1 MAAHRAIHSIR
12 WIAYAEPTN
21 CAEVDRR
28 DWPNDRWGRPLEL
41 TQAERQLREITRRST
56 TVDALAWISEGR
68 SISRPFDLPVLLNAL
83 AAVADQATDSNL
95 AYLADCALNLVC
107 RAEVRSDLDPSTE
120 LVALETIMRPTH
132 YRAALDTLAARTAS
146 RTLRDVTLAAVS
158 GAQADNPNV
167 MPTLCAV
174 AGLSY
179 RDLKSRA
186 APVRPPGKVAARWQ
200 HGQLQAAFTV
210 IDKIVKGG
218 VGSNTGVTRPMR
230 PIEHLLPDVDDPDRQ
245 EERRVGW
252 GLVEDLRAHGV
263 PFEVLLSQRAVG
275 SSWGAHRNSTS
286 NLVQGVVT
294 TALCDLLA
302 ERGVP
307 FDRLYRNAASR
318 ELLARVGADPTGA
331 GQGYGAQS
339 EGGQVTVL
347 AHNDEGFVHAI
358 VVSVASD
365 GGTASKSGAKLA
377 LVPARLGIPSSVVLV
392 GPGWAQRNETS
403 DLVRPF
409 SGHVYTG
416 ADTGLAGQ
424 HA

>member
-41 TQAERQLREITRRST
+41 TQAERQLQEITRRST

-218 VGSNTGVTRPMR
+218 VASNTGVTRPMR
-230 PIEHLLPDVDDPDRQ
+230 PIEHLLPDVAMLTV
-245 EERRVGW
+245 RRSGGSAGHLWRSFGHV
-252 GLVEDLRAHGV
+252 AS
-263 PFEVLLSQRAVG
+263 LSR
-275 SSWGAHRNSTS
+275 SSFRRGPSAALGARIATAHRILYKARSRRPCATFWPNEQFRST
-286 NLVQGVVT
+286 
-294 TALCDLLA
+294 AC
-302 ERGVP
+302 
-307 FDRLYRNAASR
+307 AATR
-318 ELLARVGADPTGA
+318 
-331 GQGYGAQS
+331 
-339 EGGQVTVL
+339 
-347 AHNDEGFVHAI
+347 HH
-358 VVSVASD
+358 VSCW
-365 GGTASKSGAKLA
+365 
-377 LVPARLGIPSSVVLV
+377 
-392 GPGWAQRNETS
+392 PG
-403 DLVRPF
+403 
-409 SGHVYTG
+409 
-416 ADTGLAGQ
+416 
-424 HA
+424 